1 MGVAAAL
8 AVKNGA
14 EKKKK
19 KTHKILP
26 DWKSVVKETELGQL
40 CKSAGQR
47 AGTSTA
53 VIVIVVKGSAHGALR
68 DR

>member
-14 EKKKK
+14 EKKK